1 MLRQSAALGPPLRSG
16 GGGPPKAVEGACLD
30 DLTMLKRNIGWLLVA
45 PATLLV
51 VLALIVPVLDTI
63 ATTFLEPTGVFAPY
77 VAFFNSG
84 FRRGVLWRTLEIAL
98 WTTAISLVI
107 GFFTAYVVSRAPS
120 RLKSIMIIA
129 AVFPL
134 LTGVVVRSFAFLILL
149 GKNGIVNGFLV
160 WTGIVSEPLTMLYTQ
175 GSVIVAMVY
184 LFVPLMILTLVGVL
198 ENIPDDVIQ
207 ASSSL
212 GASPAATFRQ
222 VIFPLAVPGL
232 IVGAVLVFTGSFT
245 AYATPQLL
253 GGERQMV
260 MGTLMYQRAMVAFDW
275 VGASTVA
282 AIMVVI
288 TIAVVLVMTRIARRL
303 NPMAT

>member
-1 MLRQSAALGPPLRSG
+1 M
-16 GGGPPKAVEGACLD
+16 
-30 DLTMLKRNIGWLLVA
+30 KRFAGWTLAA
-45 PATLLV
+45 PATLV
-51 VLALIVPVLDTI
+51 VAVFLILPVAATI
-63 ATTFLEPTGVFAPY
+63 ATTFAEPGGVFSPY
-77 VAFFNSG
+77 IAFFNSG
-84 FRRGVLWRTLEIAL
+84 FRRNVLWRTLQISLA
-98 WTTAISLVI
+98 TTAISLVI
-107 GFFTAYVVSRAPS
+107 GFFAAYVVARAPG
-120 RLKSIMIIA
+120 RLKSILIIA

-134 LTGVVVRSFAFLILL
+134 LTGVVVRSFAWLIIL
-149 GKNGIVNGFLV
+149 GKNGILNNTL
-160 WTGIVSEPLTMLYTQ
+160 TGLGLIAEPLSMLYTQ
-175 GSVIVAMVY
+175 GAVIVAMVY

-198 ENIPDDVIQ
+198 ENIPEDVIQ

-275 VGASTVA
+275 VGASTIA

-288 TIAVVLVMTRIARRL
+288 TITVVLAMSRVARRL

>member
-1 MLRQSAALGPPLRSG
+1 MLHGQ
-16 GGGPPKAVEGACLD
+16 D
-30 DLTMLKRNIGWLLVA
+30 DPMPRRYTGWMLAA

-51 VLALIVPVLDTI
+51 VLCLVLPVAATI
-63 ATTFLEPTGVFAPY
+63 ATTFGEPKGVLAPY
-77 VAFFNSG
+77 LDFFGSG
-84 FRRGVLWRTLEIAL
+84 FRRTVLWRTVEIAL
-98 WTTAISLVI
+98 LTTAISLVV
-107 GFFTAYVVSRAPS
+107 GFFTAYVVVKAPARA
-120 RLKSIMIIA
+120 RSILIIA

-134 LTGVVVRSFAFLILL
+134 LTGVVVRSFAFLIIL
-149 GKNGIVNGFLV
+149 GRNGILNGFLIAIGV
-160 WTGIVSEPLTMLYTQ
+160 TDEPFSMLYTQ
-175 GSVIVAMVY
+175 WSVVLAMVY

-198 ENIPDDVIQ
+198 ENIPEDVVQ
-207 ASSSL
+207 AAASL
-212 GASPAATFRQ
+212 GATPSATFRQ

-275 VGASTVA
+275 VGASTIA

-288 TIAVVLVMTRIARRL
+288 TIGVVLAMTRIARRL

>member
-1 MLRQSAALGPPLRSG
+1 M
-16 GGGPPKAVEGACLD
+16 K
-30 DLTMLKRNIGWLLVA
+30 KRYAGWILA
-45 PATLLV
+45 SPATIAISLC
-51 VLALIVPVLDTI
+51 LILPVAATI
-63 ATTFLEPTGVFAPY
+63 ASTFGDEKGLLAPY
-77 VAFFNSG
+77 YAFFNSG
-84 FRRGVLWRTLEIAL
+84 FRRSVLWRTLEISLA
-98 WTTAISLVI
+98 TTAISLVV
-107 GFFTAYVVSRAPS
+107 GFLTAYVVAKSPG
-120 RLKSIMIIA
+120 RLKSILIIA

-149 GKNGIVNGFLV
+149 GKNGILNNFLV
-160 WTGIVSEPLTMLYTQ
+160 GIGITDEPFSMLYTE
-175 GSVIVAMVY
+175 GAVIAAMVY

-198 ENIPDDVIQ
+198 ENIPVDVVQ
-207 ASSSL
+207 ASASL

-245 AYATPQLL
+245 SYATPQLV

-260 MGTLMYQRAMVAFDW
+260 MGTLMYQRAMVSFDW
-275 VGASTVA
+275 VGASTIA

-288 TIAVVLVMTRIARRL
+288 TITVVLAMSRIAKRL